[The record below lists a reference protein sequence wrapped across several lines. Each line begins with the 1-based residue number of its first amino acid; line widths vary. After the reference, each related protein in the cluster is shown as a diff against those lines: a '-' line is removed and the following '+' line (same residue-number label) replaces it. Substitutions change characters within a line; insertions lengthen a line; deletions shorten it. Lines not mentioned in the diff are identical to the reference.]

1 MNTYTF
7 LRGENLKVRFLG
19 HLKNYVGRD
28 MIILNDV
35 GGMSLYNVLSK
46 IYYMLGDSSK
56 EIFDGSPDKL
66 RSSVVLL
73 VNDVVYDVLGGF
85 DYIVNEDDE
94 LVFIPIVHGG

>member
-1 MNTYTF
+1 M
-7 LRGENLKVRFLG
+7 RIKFLG
-19 HLKNYVGRD
+19 HLKNYVGKD

-35 GGMSLYNVLSK
+35 GGLSLYNVLLK
-46 IYYMLGDSSK
+46 IYSILGDSSK

-66 RSSVVLL
+66 RSSIILL

-94 LVFIPIVHGG
+94 LVFIPTVHGG

>member
-1 MNTYTF
+1 
-7 LRGENLKVRFLG
+7 LRIKFLG
-19 HLKNYVGRD
+19 HLKNYVGKD

-35 GGMSLYNVLSK
+35 GGLSLYNVLLK
-46 IYYMLGDSSK
+46 IYSILGDSSK

-66 RSSVVLL
+66 RSSIILL

-94 LVFIPIVHGG
+94 LVFIPTVHGG

>member
-1 MNTYTF
+1 M
-7 LRGENLKVRFLG
+7 RIKFLG
-19 HLKNYVGRD
+19 HLKNYVGKD

-35 GGMSLYNVLSK
+35 GGLSLYNVLLK
-46 IYYMLGDSSK
+46 IYSILGDSSK

-66 RSSVVLL
+66 RSSIILL

-94 LVFIPIVHGG
+94 LVFIPAVHG

>member
-1 MNTYTF
+1 VKN
-7 LRGENLKVRFLG
+7 LRIKFLG
-19 HLKNYVGRD
+19 HLKNYVGKD

-35 GGMSLYNVLSK
+35 GGLSLYNVLLK
-46 IYYMLGDSSK
+46 IYSILGDSSK

-66 RSSVVLL
+66 RSSIILL

-94 LVFIPIVHGG
+94 LVFIPTVHGG

>member
-1 MNTYTF
+1 M
-7 LRGENLKVRFLG
+7 RIKFLG
-19 HLKNYVGRD
+19 HLKNYVGKD

-35 GGMSLYNVLSK
+35 GGLSLYNVLLK
-46 IYYMLGDSSK
+46 IYSILGDSSK

-66 RSSVVLL
+66 RSSIILL

-94 LVFIPIVHGG
+94 LVFIPAVHGG